1 MNTENTN
8 KAEKKNKIVDT
19 ESWKGFGKKLQENS
33 LDELQHNKLMESI
46 RSVEE
51 TAGESSENASDKII
65 KGIAKECKVSES
77 DALVGAAC
85 ILQRGGTSRNAPA
98 TMKMVFETG
107 TVTLE
112 SIRRQC
118 RAANDTKVRQFAR
131 GIKDEIIDIMQ
142 YLGENAPD
150 GNLAKTMRLDKDL
163 MKDEAIWCSD
173 FQTYNSQCPDFI
185 RAWLVK
191 NYRNRFRRN

>member
-1 MNTENTN
+1 MNKTNT
-8 KAEKKNKIVDT
+8 D
-19 ESWKGFGKKLQENS
+19 SWKDFSKKLQQNS
-33 LDELQHNKLMESI
+33 FDEAYTTKLMESV

-51 TAGESSENASDKII
+51 TAGESSEDASDKII

-77 DALVGAAC
+77 NALVGSAC

-131 GIKDEIIDIMQ
+131 GIKNEIIEIML
-142 YLGENAPD
+142 YLGSNAPD

-163 MKDEAIWCSD
+163 SKDQAIWCSD
-173 FQTYNSQCPDFI
+173 FQTYNSQCPDEV